1 MLHIALDN
9 RMTPQQAVAL
19 HDALMATR
27 GWRSEWT
34 FLPTKLIARTR
45 QRWPQWFG
53 AAGRGAQR
61 AYEQRR
67 WLHKLKAMLDQGAK
81 ARPEPFVRTRLHPA
95 IHLYSAGGDR
105 AGKTVVLG
113 FTGSS
118 ARLLMPTSVFLQHL
132 DARTTDLVLIRYPAG
147 QGFSRGIPG
156 LAGGFGASVERLR
169 TLIRIDEYAASVTLG
184 TSGGGLA
191 ALMTAMQL
199 GAAAA
204 MSVGGRGPDEPR
216 WREALGTSVGA
227 VLQEHAR
234 QLAGPPHVFLVFGRD
249 HAADKA
255 AAEAMARV
263 VPARLVEI
271 VDPRGK
277 VGHNALLPPLLRG
290 ELRTLLESTVLDRR
304 G

>member
-1 MLHIALDN
+1 
-9 RMTPQQAVAL
+9 
-19 HDALMATR
+19 
-27 GWRSEWT
+27 
-34 FLPTKLIARTR
+34 
-45 QRWPQWFG
+45 
-53 AAGRGAQR
+53 
-61 AYEQRR
+61 
-67 WLHKLKAMLDQGAK
+67 
-81 ARPEPFVRTRLHPA
+81 
-95 IHLYSAGGDR
+95 
-105 AGKTVVLG
+105 VLG

-132 DARTTDLVLIRYPAG
+132 DARRTDLVLIRYPAG

-156 LAGGFGASVERLR
+156 LAEGFGGSVERLR
-169 TLIRIDEYAASVTLG
+169 TLVRVDEYAACATLG

-204 MSVGGRGPDEPR
+204 LSVGGRGPDEPR
-216 WREALGTSVGA
+216 WHEALGTSAGA
-227 VLQEHAR
+227 ALQEHAGR
-234 QLAGPPHVFLVFGRD
+234 LAGTPRVFLAFGRD

-304 G
+304 A